1 MKCRNCK
8 KKTLYQILDLGI
20 QPLANEYLNTKDKK
34 KKEQKF
40 PLILVV
46 CSKCWLV
53 QTSHNIQKEKIFKKN
68 YSYFSSYSKSWL
80 EHCKSYSEEMLFF
93 FKKKI
98 NILEIACND
107 GYLLQFFNN
116 SNYVNNCIGV
126 EPTDSTAKIAKKKK
140 IKVIQ
145 KFFNYNLSKQIKDS
159 YNFFDLIILNNVIAH
174 TPEFH
179 SILKGIENLLSINGV
194 VTFEFPHVV
203 EMIKKSEFDTIYHEH
218 YSYFSLYTFQKILR
232 DNKLKVFKVK
242 KLKTHGGS
250 LRVYA
255 TKNNSKYN
263 IDKSVNKLIEYEKK
277 LGVNRLKFYKNFHD
291 KVHTIKNNFLLFLK
305 NLKKKNQSISA
316 YGAAAKG
323 NTFINFLKL
332 TSNDISYVVDLNP
345 NKQNKLLPGSQIP
358 IKNLSYYKKN
368 ITKFIM
374 IIPWNLKLEI
384 FNQLKKIKELKRVK
398 FFTAIP
404 KINFLNEKN

>member
-8 KKTLYQILDLGI
+8 KKKLYQILDLGI
-20 QPLANEYLNTKDKK
+20 QPLANEYRNIKDK

-40 PLILVV
+40 PLILEV

-53 QTSHNIQKEKIFKKN
+53 QTSHKIQKEKIFRKN

-80 EHCKSYSEEMLFF
+80 EHCKKFTDEMFIF

-116 SNYVNNCIGV
+116 SNLVNKCLGV
-126 EPTDSTAKIAKKKK
+126 EPTNSTAKIAKKKK

-145 KFFNYNLSKQIKDS
+145 KFFNYRLSKQIKKN
-159 YNFFDLIILNNVIAH
+159 YGCFDLIILNNVIAH

-179 SILKGIENLLSINGV
+179 SILKGVEDLLSINGL

-218 YSYFSLYTFQKILR
+218 YSYFSFYSFQKILR
-232 DNKLKVFKVK
+232 NNNLKIFKVK

-255 TKNNSKYN
+255 TKNISNYKVN
-263 IDKSVNKLIEYEKK
+263 ISVNKLIKYEKK
-277 LGVNRLKFYKNFHD
+277 IGINKLKFYKNFHD
-291 KVHTIKNNFLLFLK
+291 KAHVIKKNFLHFLE

-332 TSNDISYVVDLNP
+332 TSKDISFVIDLNP
-345 NKQNKLLPGSQIP
+345 NKQNKFLPGSQIP
-358 IKNLSYYKKN
+358 IKNISYYKKKT
-368 ITKFIM
+368 TKFIL
-374 IIPWNLKLEI
+374 IVPWNLKNEI
-384 FNQLKKIKELKRVK
+384 FNQLKKNKELKKVI
-398 FFTAIP
+398 FLTAIP
-404 KINFLNEKN
+404 KINFLNAKN

>member
-8 KKTLYQILDLGI
+8 KKILYQILDLGI
-20 QPLANEYLNTKDKK
+20 QPLANEYLNIKDKK
-34 KKEQKF
+34 KKEKKF

-46 CSKCWLV
+46 CSNCWLV
-53 QTSHNIQKEKIFKKN
+53 QTSHKIQKEKIFKKN

-80 EHCKSYSEEMLFF
+80 EHCRSYSEEILLF
-93 FKKKI
+93 FKKQI

-116 SNYVNNCIGV
+116 SKYVNKCIGV
-126 EPTDSTAKIAKKKK
+126 EPTESTAKIAKKKK

-145 KFFNYNLSKQIKDS
+145 KFFNYNLSKQIKKS
-159 YNFFDLIILNNVIAH
+159 YNLFDLIILNNVIAH

-179 SILKGIENLLSINGV
+179 SILKGIENLLSINGI
-194 VTFEFPHVV
+194 VTFEFPHLV

-218 YSYFSLYTFQKILR
+218 YSYFSLYTFQKILKN
-232 DNKLKVFKVK
+232 NKLKIFKVK

-255 TKNNSKYN
+255 AKNNSKHK
-263 IDKSVNKLIEYEKK
+263 IDLSVNKLIKYEKK
-277 LGVNRLKFYKNFHD
+277 LGINKLKFYKKFHD
-291 KVHTIKNNFLLFLK
+291 KVYKIRNNFLIFLRSLK
-305 NLKKKNQSISA
+305 NNNQSISA

-332 TSNDISYVVDLNP
+332 TSKDISYVVDLNP

-358 IKNLSYYKKN
+358 IKNLDYYKKN
-368 ITKFIM
+368 ITNFIL
-374 IIPWNLKLEI
+374 IIPWNLKNEI
-384 FNQLKKIKELKRVK
+384 FTQLKKIKELKKVK

>member
-8 KKTLYQILDLGI
+8 KKILYQILDLGI
-20 QPLANEYLNTKDKK
+20 QPLANEYLNIKDKK
-34 KKEQKF
+34 KKEKKF

-53 QTSHNIQKEKIFKKN
+53 QTSHKIQKEKIFKKN

-80 EHCKSYSEEMLFF
+80 EHCRSYSEEILLF
-93 FKKKI
+93 FKKQI

-116 SNYVNNCIGV
+116 SNYVNKCIGV
-126 EPTDSTAKIAKKKK
+126 EPTESTAKIAKKKK

-145 KFFNYNLSKQIKDS
+145 KFFNYNLSKQIKKS
-159 YNFFDLIILNNVIAH
+159 YNLFDLIILNNVIAH

-179 SILKGIENLLSINGV
+179 SILKGIENLLSINGI
-194 VTFEFPHVV
+194 VTFEFPHLV

-218 YSYFSLYTFQKILR
+218 YSYFSLYTFQKILKN
-232 DNKLKVFKVK
+232 NKLKIFKVK

-255 TKNNSKYN
+255 AKNNSKHK
-263 IDKSVNKLIEYEKK
+263 IDLSVNKLIKYEKK
-277 LGVNRLKFYKNFHD
+277 LGINKLKFYKKFHD
-291 KVHTIKNNFLLFLK
+291 KVYKIRNNFLIFLRSLK
-305 NLKKKNQSISA
+305 NNNQSISA

-332 TSNDISYVVDLNP
+332 TSQDISYVVDLNP

-358 IKNLSYYKKN
+358 IKNLDYYKKN
-368 ITKFIM
+368 ITNFIL
-374 IIPWNLKLEI
+374 IIPWNLKNEI
-384 FNQLKKIKELKRVK
+384 FTQLKKIKELKKVK

>member
-1 MKCRNCK
+1 
-8 KKTLYQILDLGI
+8 
-20 QPLANEYLNTKDKK
+20 
-34 KKEQKF
+34 
-40 PLILVV
+40 VV